1 VTLSQKT
8 LTGVIWSFSEQL
20 GRRGMGIAVTLLLAR
35 FLSPADFGLVAMMAI
50 FLSVATSL
58 MDSGFK
64 QALIRLHEADQID
77 FNTTFYSN
85 LVLGMLSYALLFAV
99 APFIANFYDEPR
111 LIALIRVAGIAI
123 LINSFQVVQ
132 SAVLSR
138 NLNFKAQLH
147 ATMPAGI
154 ISGLIA
160 VGLAYVGLGVWALI
174 AQMLFAAFITTVL
187 LWYLQGWRPSRGF
200 SRRSLGSMYK
210 FGYKLF
216 LSGLL
221 DIAFKNI
228 YVVVIAKIF
237 AASIAGY
244 YFFAQKIKELIISQL
259 VGVIQNVSYPALS
272 TMQQDNVRLKAG
284 YRKILQV
291 TTFLLFPAMALLAAL
306 AGPLFRIALSDRW
319 LPALPYL
326 QLMCIVGLLYP
337 LHSINLNILKV
348 KGRSDLFFYLE
359 IYKKIVSSLILF
371 VSIRYGVIGVL
382 IGQGIGSIL
391 AYIPNSYF
399 SSRLI
404 DYPIYEQM
412 IDFMPSLLLSAAV
425 ALLIYVAGFLMKW
438 PAVVEFIVLGLLAAL
453 LYLYG
458 AYLFKIKALI
468 LMREMAKGRIVRL
481 TRMKVKGAH

>member
-1 VTLSQKT
+1 MTLTQKT
-8 LTGVIWSFSEQL
+8 LTGVIWNFSEQL
-20 GRRGMGIAVTLLLAR
+20 GRYGISIAVTLLLAR
-35 FLSPADFGLVAMMAI
+35 FLSPADYGLVAMMAI
-50 FLSVATSL
+50 FLAIANSL

-64 QALIRLHEADQID
+64 QALIRLHGADQID
-77 FNTTFYSN
+77 YNTAFYTN
-85 LVLGMLSYALLFAV
+85 LALGMLSYALLFAV
-99 APFIANFYDEPR
+99 APFIADFYAQPR
-111 LIALIRVAGIAI
+111 LISLIRVAGIAI
-123 LINSFQVVQ
+123 LINSFQLVQ

-147 ATMPAGI
+147 ATVPAGI

-160 VGLAYVGLGVWALI
+160 VGLAYAGFGVWALI
-174 AQMLFAAFITTVL
+174 AQMLLAAFITTVL

-200 SRRSLGSMYK
+200 SRKSLSAMYN

-221 DIAFKNI
+221 DITFKNI
-228 YVVVIAKIF
+228 YVMIIAKIF

-244 YFFAQKIKELIISQL
+244 YFFAYKIKDLIISQL
-259 VGVIQNVSYPALS
+259 VRAIGNVTYPALA
-272 TMQQDNVRLKAG
+272 TMQHDNVRLKAG

-291 TTFLLFPAMALLAAL
+291 TTFLLFPAMAFLAAL
-306 AGPLFRIALSDRW
+306 AEPLFRVLLPDKW

-326 QLMCIVGLLYP
+326 QLMCIAGLLYP

-359 IYKKIVSSLILF
+359 IYKKIAAVIILF

-382 IGQGIGSIL
+382 IGQIISSVL
-391 AYIPNSYF
+391 SYIPNSYF

-404 DYPIYEQM
+404 HYPVHEQVA
-412 IDFMPSLLLSAAV
+412 DFMPGLLLSAAV
-425 ALLIYVAGFLMKW
+425 ALVIYGAGFLVQW
-438 PAVVEFIVLGLLAAL
+438 PAVVELIVLAFLAAL

-458 AYLFKIKALI
+458 AYLFKIDALI
-468 LMREMAKGRIVRL
+468 LLREMAKERTVRL
-481 TRMKVKGAH
+481 TKMKV